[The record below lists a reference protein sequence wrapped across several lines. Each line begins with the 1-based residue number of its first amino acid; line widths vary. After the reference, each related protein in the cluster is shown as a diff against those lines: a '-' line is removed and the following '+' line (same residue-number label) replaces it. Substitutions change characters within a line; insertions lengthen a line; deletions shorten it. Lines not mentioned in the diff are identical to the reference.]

1 MKTAAIYKLSILI
14 AWTLILFS
22 CAKQENNIL
31 TNSKE
36 IIVGLQ
42 ITPTIEQDSRPL
54 SRASITEDGIYAV
67 NVFWKKGSS
76 YLPYATGL
84 FDNINNI
91 SIGLIE
97 GYLYRFDCTFL
108 NINELYSR
116 DREVYGLPFSITPNK
131 EIDATV
137 TNKLT
142 ISINPLNENTMFHQH
157 IYKGATHI
165 KADSISERPANT
177 YRFYGS
183 NTIDLTTAAPIADNN
198 RPIATI
204 SIELK
209 RAYYTLQFAAE
220 NLSEGDSIRVETTNA
235 KPFIIINNN
244 SSNKPPC
251 SEERLLSLANIVSNP
266 SWGGNINEQET
277 LPINIYYRPKDA
289 TEWTWIIKNQS
300 ITAKRNIRN
309 LVTIRNIDQ
318 HYKGQTSISFEGNN
332 SDFNPSDQEEQ
343 TIE

>member
-1 MKTAAIYKLSILI
+1 MKIAIIYKLSILI
-14 AWTLILFS
+14 AWTIILSS
-22 CAKQENNIL
+22 CVKQEDNIL
-31 TNSKE
+31 TNNKE

-42 ITPTIEQDSRPL
+42 ITPTLEHDSRPL
-54 SRASITEDGIYAV
+54 SKALATEDGIYAV

-84 FDNINNI
+84 FDNISNI

-97 GYLYRFDCTFL
+97 GYLYRFDCTYI
-108 NINELYSR
+108 NRNELYSR
-116 DREVYGLPFSITPNK
+116 DGKVYGLPFSITPNK
-131 EIDATV
+131 DIDAII

-142 ISINPLNENTMFHQH
+142 VSINPLNENTMFHQH

-183 NTIDLTTAAPIADNN
+183 NTIDLTTAPPIVGDN
-198 RPIATI
+198 RPMETI

-220 NLSEGDSIRVETTNA
+220 NLSVGDSIRVETTNA
-235 KPFIIINNN
+235 KPFIIINN
-244 SSNKPPC
+244 SSSDKLSN

-266 SWGGNINEQET
+266 SSDGNINKQET

-289 TEWTWIIKNQS
+289 IKWTWIIKNQS
-300 ITAKRNIRN
+300 VTAKRNIRN
-309 LVTIRNIDQ
+309 LITIKNIDQ
-318 HYKGQTSISFEGNN
+318 HYEGQTSISFEGSN
-332 SDFNPSDQEEQ
+332 SDLNPSDREEQ